1 MERVFI
7 WTPINILKLLF
18 KFQKILNWGV
28 GDLHLLKMENDQ
40 RQGNVLGLDVLSML
54 HIKSKIFR
62 LGARNQNFK
71 LRLLL
76 HELFQEKLD
85 LDFVFV
91 FIKTILH
98 SF

>member
-1 MERVFI
+1 M
-7 WTPINILKLLF
+7 
-18 KFQKILNWGV
+18 
-28 GDLHLLKMENDQ
+28 
-40 RQGNVLGLDVLSML
+40 LGLDVLNML
-54 HIKSKIFR
+54 HMKSKIFR

-91 FIKTILH
+91 FTDSNGVLQRGRLFQPLEAKARI
-98 SF
+98 

>member
-1 MERVFI
+1 
-7 WTPINILKLLF
+7 
-18 KFQKILNWGV
+18 
-28 GDLHLLKMENDQ
+28 MENDQ

-91 FIKTILH
+91 FIKTKRSYLKVIKA
-98 SF
+98 FFKTFFF

>member
-1 MERVFI
+1 
-7 WTPINILKLLF
+7 
-18 KFQKILNWGV
+18 
-28 GDLHLLKMENDQ
+28 MENDY
-40 RQGNVLGLDVLSML
+40 RQGSMLGLDVLSML
-54 HIKSKIFR
+54 HIKSKIFT
-62 LGARNQNFK
+62 LGARDQNFT

-76 HELFQEKLD
+76 RELFQEKLD